1 MKKKVIKG
9 FWDKLEK
16 PIYAMAPMADV
27 TDAAFR
33 YMIAKYGKPDVM
45 FTEFVS
51 CDGLCSAGRPNLMK
65 YLLYDEIERPIV
77 IQLFGEKPENFYK
90 SALFARELK
99 FDGIDIN
106 MGCPVK
112 TVTKTGSGA
121 ALINTP
127 ELGQEIIAATIEG
140 AGDLPVSVKTRIGYN
155 SITIAEWVERLLE
168 TNLAAITLHLRTKK
182 EMSNVQAHWETAH
195 EAVELASKTE
205 TLLLANGDLD
215 DLDQADKMIEQTGI
229 DGVMMARAIYGFPWL
244 FDRTKTRESITVE
257 QRLGAMIEHSLQYE
271 KVFDARKNFAVMIK
285 HLRAYATGFEGA
297 KELRVMMEDV
307 KNSRDVERRVE
318 SFRKSHSEN
327 HSTKQ
332 ISGQNENRIL

>member
-9 FWDKLEK
+9 FWDKIEK
-16 PIYAMAPMADV
+16 PVYAMAPMADV

-51 CDGLCSAGRPNLMK
+51 CDGLCSVGRPNLMK
-65 YLLYDEIERPIV
+65 YLHYDEIERPIV
-77 IQLFGEKPENFYK
+77 IQLFGEKPDNFYK

-121 ALINTP
+121 ALINSP
-127 ELGQEIIAATIEG
+127 ELGKEIVAAAIEG
-140 AGDLPVSVKTRIGYN
+140 AGELPVSVKTRIGYN
-155 SITIAEWVERLLE
+155 SITIAEWVEHLLE

-182 EMSNVQAHWETAH
+182 EMSNVEAHWETVH
-195 EAVELASKTE
+195 EAVKLARQTE

-215 DLDQADKMIEQTGI
+215 DLDHADKMIEQTGI

-244 FDRTKTRESITVE
+244 FDRTKTRECITVE
-257 QRLGAMIEHSLQYE
+257 QRLSAMIEHSRLYE
-271 KVFDARKNFAVMIK
+271 KIFDSKKNFAVMIK
-285 HLRAYATGFEGA
+285 HLRAYAAGFNGA
-297 KELRVMMEDV
+297 KELRVLMENVRNSDDV
-307 KNSRDVERRVE
+307 IAKIVKFENLYGI
-318 SFRKSHSEN
+318 KS
-327 HSTKQ
+327 
-332 ISGQNENRIL
+332 ISSY

>member
-9 FWDKLEK
+9 FWDKIEK

-127 ELGQEIIAATIEG
+127 ELGKEIIAAAIEG
-140 AGDLPVSVKTRIGYN
+140 AGKLPVSVKTRIGYN
-155 SITIAEWVERLLE
+155 SITIAEWVEHLLE

-195 EAVELASKTE
+195 EAVKLARQTD

-244 FDRTKTRESITVE
+244 FDRTKTRESITVGD
-257 QRLGAMIEHSLQYE
+257 RLSAMIEHSRLYE
-271 KVFDARKNFAVMIK
+271 KMFDSKKNFAVMIK
-285 HLRAYATGFEGA
+285 HLRAYATGFNGA
-297 KELRVMMEDV
+297 RELRVMMEDV
-307 KNSRDVERRVE
+307 KNSKDVESRIDK
-318 SFRKSHSEN
+318 FRKMHPESHPAE
-327 HSTKQ
+327 Q
-332 ISGQNENRIL
+332 IFGQN